1 MSLSLPAPLSMPR
14 ALERARALAPGV
26 LICGLIALAAQ
37 FLADHYGAPAMLMAL
52 LLGMTMNFV
61 QEPPSRSAA
70 GVGFCARV
78 VLRIAVAL
86 LGARIGIDAFSALGL
101 PVVLLVVSGLLAT
114 LAFGYCAAR
123 LLGRGWRL
131 ALLTAGAVSICG
143 ASAAMA
149 IAAVLPKNE
158 FSERNLGFTVFG
170 VTLLSTLAMIGYPLL
185 AAALGLDDHQTGIF
199 LGATIHDVAQVVGAG
214 FGVSDAAGETATTVK
229 LIRVSMLA
237 PFVLLLSL
245 ALRNRPDAAA
255 ETAAGQNP
263 EQALEQT
270 SGQASGQ
277 APKRSK
283 ARRPPLVPGFVV
295 VFLALVLLNSL
306 GLLPAVFREISTGL
320 SKWAMLAAIAAV
332 GVKTELRK
340 FREIPPQSVA
350 LIVLETGF
358 IAAFALVFLKV
369 F

>member
-1 MSLSLPAPLSMPR
+1 MKTEASFSRASLTRVQS
-14 ALERARALAPGV
+14 LAPGV
-26 LICGLIALAAQ
+26 LICALIALAAQ
-37 FLADHYGAPAMLMAL
+37 FLSEHYGSPAMLMAL

-61 QEPPSRSAA
+61 QEEPSRAAA
-70 GVGFCARV
+70 GVGFSAKV
-78 VLRIAVAL
+78 ILRIAVAL
-86 LGARIGIDAFSALGL
+86 LGARIGFDAFVDLGW

-114 LAFGYCAAR
+114 LVFGYAVAR

-131 ALLTAGAVSICG
+131 AILTAGAVSICG

-158 FSERNLGFTVFG
+158 FSERNLGFTVFS

-185 AAALGLDDHQTGIF
+185 ASVLNFDQMQSGIF

-214 FGVSDAAGETATTVK
+214 FGVSDATGETATTVK

-237 PFVLLLSL
+237 PFVLLLTL
-245 ALRNRPDAAA
+245 ALRGAH
-255 ETAAGQNP
+255 ET
-263 EQALEQT
+263 
-270 SGQASGQ
+270 SDGQA
-277 APKRSK
+277 K
-283 ARRPPLVPGFVV
+283 RPPLIPGFVLA
-295 VFLALVLLNSL
+295 FLLLVIANSF
-306 GLLPAVFREISTGL
+306 GLLPAAVQSAAVFL
-320 SKWAMLAAIAAV
+320 SKWAMLTAIAAV

-358 IAAFALVFLKV
+358 IACFAITWLKLS
-369 F
+369 

>member
-1 MSLSLPAPLSMPR
+1 MQTEASFSR
-14 ALERARALAPGV
+14 ATITRVQSLAPGV
-26 LICGLIALAAQ
+26 LICAMIALAAQ
-37 FLADHYGAPAMLMAL
+37 FLSEHYGSPAMLMAL

-61 QEPPSRSAA
+61 QEEPSRAAA
-70 GVGFCARV
+70 GVGFSAKV
-78 VLRIAVAL
+78 ILRIAVAL
-86 LGARIGIDAFSALGL
+86 LGARIGFDAFVDLGW

-114 LAFGYCAAR
+114 LVFGYAASR

-131 ALLTAGAVSICG
+131 AILTAGAVSICG

-158 FSERNLGFTVFG
+158 FSERNLGFTVFS

-185 AAALGLDDHQTGIF
+185 ASVLNFDEMQSGIF

-214 FGVSDAAGETATTVK
+214 FGVSDATGETATTVK

-237 PFVLLLSL
+237 PFVLLLTL
-245 ALRNRPDAAA
+245 ALRVAH
-255 ETAAGQNP
+255 ET
-263 EQALEQT
+263 
-270 SGQASGQ
+270 SDGQA
-277 APKRSK
+277 K
-283 ARRPPLVPGFVV
+283 RPPLIPGFVLA
-295 VFLALVLLNSL
+295 FLLLVIANSF
-306 GLLPAVFREISTGL
+306 GLLPAAVQSAAVFL
-320 SKWAMLAAIAAV
+320 SKWAMLTAIAAV

-358 IAAFALVFLKV
+358 IACFAIIWLKLS
-369 F
+369 